1 MLLYLP
7 SLSGQ
12 NTIHYIH
19 LWTFFLIVAIIIS
32 TVVLDIVVVILSSV
46 TVTIALIVTGAVPEL
61 LTVILITSIS
71 IRVEHLNFRFPCR
84 SVCL

>member
-46 TVTIALIVTGAVPEL
+46 TVTIALIVTDAVPES

-71 IRVEHLNFRFPCR
+71 IRVEYLNFRFPCR